1 MTVET
6 VLVVDDNVFVL
17 NTISASLRHA
27 GFDVL
32 TARSAGEALEI
43 GGERSGPIH
52 LILLDVILPG
62 LDGPELAS
70 QFVRL
75 HPETRSLFM
84 TGLPDTPRVA
94 EQIVARGLALLLKP
108 FLPQVLAQK
117 VRDVLAAP
125 ASVRKMGALG

>member
-1 MTVET
+1 
-6 VLVVDDNVFVL
+6 
-17 NTISASLRHA
+17 
-27 GFDVL
+27 
-32 TARSAGEALEI
+32 LEI

-70 QFVRL
+70 QFMRL